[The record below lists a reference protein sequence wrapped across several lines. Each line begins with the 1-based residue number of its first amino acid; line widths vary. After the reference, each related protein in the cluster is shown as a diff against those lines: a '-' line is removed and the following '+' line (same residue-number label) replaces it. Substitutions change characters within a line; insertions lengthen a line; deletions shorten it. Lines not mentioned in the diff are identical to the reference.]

1 MKIIELLEYYFVDFQ
16 KVRLHRDFLK
26 RRTNS
31 GDSLMP
37 YFDLGLAPIIP
48 RTTGTALKPSRTIE
62 LEKCTIEL
70 KKARVRVF
78 QRFSHTA
85 RGIRTNLPNR
95 FVAKRPKEPQKLRSW
110 STSMANS
117 QN

>member
-1 MKIIELLEYYFVDFQ
+1 MKIVELLEYYFVDFQ
-16 KVRLHRDFLK
+16 KVRLHRDSQSAEPISVTQF
-26 RRTNS
+26 
-31 GDSLMP
+31 MP
-37 YFDLGLAPIIP
+37 YFDLGLASIIP
-48 RTTGTALKPSRTIE
+48 RTTGTAPKPSRTIE

-78 QRFSHTA
+78 HRFSHTA
-85 RGIRTNLPNR
+85 RGIRTILPNR
-95 FVAKRPKEPQKLRSW
+95 FVAKRREEPQKLRSW